1 MPWNNVMPQFKAGT
15 LKSGGSGKPVTNRKQ
30 AIAILLSEK
39 RKSATNPEYR
49 AKKLPSF
56 PDAFRGR

>member
-1 MPWNNVMPQFKAGT
+1 MPFTDVMHKFKAGT

-39 RKSATNPEYR
+39 KKAQGGNSEYMPKGKSRNQ
-49 AKKLPSF
+49 LLL
-56 PDAFRGR
+56 G